1 MAIRPETG
9 HPRLLVANRR
19 IGYARIRPEWGTAG
33 LLIRPTMQPLTDRK
47 QAIRERIWTMME
59 ERGVAAFPGA
69 RGRIPNFVGASA
81 AANRLATLDEW
92 RRARV
97 IKSNPDA
104 PQRYVRLRALREG
117 KVVYMAVPRL
127 REARCFWVLD
137 PRRLRDL
144 RSAASIAGAAEMGRA
159 IDPRDL
165 PHIDLVVAGSVA
177 VARNGARLGKGGG
190 YSDLEFALC
199 RALRCI
205 DERTRVA
212 TTVHPLQLVRDEI
225 PETKHDF
232 RLDLIVTP
240 EGVLRTQHRRPQPIG
255 IYPEDLTDDIRQNV
269 PVLHVL
275 GLT

>member
-1 MAIRPETG
+1 
-9 HPRLLVANRR
+9 
-19 IGYARIRPEWGTAG
+19 
-33 LLIRPTMQPLTDRK
+33 MQPLTDRK

-190 YSDLEFALC
+190 YSDLEFALG
-199 RALRCI
+199 RALGSI
-205 DERTRVA
+205 DERTLVVS
-212 TTVHPLQLVRDEI
+212 TVHPLQVVRGGL
-225 PETKHDF
+225 PETEHDF
-232 RLDLIVTP
+232 RVDLIVTP
-240 EGVLRTQHRRPQPIG
+240 ERVLRPRRSRPQPGG
-255 IYPEDLTDDIRQNV
+255 IISEHLNDEIRANV
-269 PVLHVL
+269 PVLRAL
-275 GLT
+275 GLI